1 MEVCSLSRE
10 VILPGVAQL
19 LFAPLQSDLR
29 FFHPRLPAF
38 LSACLTAR
46 FPSREKYGLTTFR
59 SLDSMG

>member
-10 VILPGVAQL
+10 VMLPDVAQL

-29 FFHPRLPAF
+29 FFHPPLPAF

-46 FPSREKYGLTTFR
+46 FPSREKYGV
-59 SLDSMG
+59 G

>member
-10 VILPGVAQL
+10 VMSPKAQL

-29 FFHPRLPAF
+29 FFHPPLPAF